1 MHDTSTPDVEYL
13 GRTPFLGEEG
23 VERYRFKNGLTL
35 LFVRDTSAPVFSYQ
49 TWFRVGA
56 RDDTEGISGIAHL
69 FEHMMF
75 KATENRTDGEFMQL
89 LEAAGAPDVNAWTWS
104 DETVYLQ
111 SLPRGN
117 LDLIAG
123 LEADRMMNLRVDERT
138 FETERQVVINEW
150 RLRVENDPYG
160 LLNER
165 LWNLA
170 FETHPYGRPVIG
182 WRPDLDAITVE
193 DCQAFYRTF
202 YSPSNATLILV
213 GDMEAGEVVDTL
225 AKHYGSL
232 HAQEIRRPEV
242 RFEPEQTAYRT
253 EEIPLSAETEILM
266 AGIKIPETRHP
277 DHAALLLLDRILF
290 GGRSSR
296 LYRKLVDQGRASRV
310 NAVLPLFQDPSLYD
324 ITVILR
330 PGRQAR
336 EAEAILFE
344 EFADLA
350 ARPVNDEELSTARNK
365 VKASLYG
372 DLKETRGKADFLGIF
387 EVAAGNF
394 QMGLQIL
401 EAVEALDA
409 EQLREAAARH
419 LRRDRTSSAVGVPSR
434 PGAASGPLPAG
445 GPTGHRPFGF
455 DGAPRPTPTP
465 GGGRI
470 FTVPESSPPLVRIS
484 TLFQVGSFLDPPGQE
499 GLTYLTGKM
508 LIRGTRT
515 LDKDRL
521 EATVDGLGGS
531 LVTQVGFERL
541 GVGGETLAETQ
552 APFFDV
558 LESVLTEPTF
568 PEAELSKL
576 KDETRAHI
584 VEMRNNDRAL
594 GILFHEKHLFGDHPY
609 GRLTLGSTASL
620 EAITRSDL
628 VEYHRKY
635 MGENSILAGVAG
647 AVDPAVVEARILR
660 LLEGLGRKEAPEA
673 AGADRPVLE
682 DRRLVVVDKPDRSQT
697 YVRIGHFGVTYDDPD
712 FPALDLANTIFGG
725 SNFNAILFNEIRE
738 KRGWSYGVGS
748 AFKVAKHPHTFSM
761 AFSPAV
767 KDTVSAIHL
776 ALQLFERFVQDGV
789 TPEALE
795 FARRYTLG
803 TSAFDRTTPE
813 KRLRLAM
820 EQAIFGFDRAAHL
833 EAVRTLELGDIEAA
847 VRRHLDPQNLL
858 VTVVCTAADLRD
870 PLEKSGMFRGVE
882 VVPYDAIG

>member
-1 MHDTSTPDVEYL
+1 MHDTPVPDVEHL
-13 GRTPFLGEEG
+13 GRTPFLGDEE

-49 TWFRVGA
+49 TWYRVGA

-75 KATENRTDGEFMQL
+75 KATANRTDGEFMQL

-123 LEADRMMNLRVDERT
+123 LEADRMVNLLVDKAT
-138 FETERQVVINEW
+138 FETERQVVINER

-193 DCQAFYRTF
+193 DCQAFYRSF

-213 GDMEAGEVVDTL
+213 GDLEAGEVVDTL
-225 AKHYGSL
+225 AKHYSPL
-232 HAQEIRRPEV
+232 MAQEIRRPAI
-242 RFEPEQTAYRT
+242 RIEPEQTAYRT

-266 AGIKIPETRHP
+266 TGIKIPETLHP
-277 DHAALLLLDRILF
+277 DHVALLLLDRILF

-310 NAVLPLFQDPSLYD
+310 SALLPLFQEPSLYD
-324 ITVILR
+324 ITVVLR

-350 ARPVNDEELSTARNK
+350 ARPVDDNELSTARNK

-372 DLKETRGKADFLGIF
+372 DLKETRGKAEFLGIF
-387 EVAAGNF
+387 EMATGDF
-394 QMGLQIL
+394 QKGLKIL
-401 EAVEALDA
+401 EAVDALDA
-409 EQLREAAARH
+409 ERLQEAAARH
-419 LRRDRTSSAVGVPSR
+419 LIRDRSSSAVGLPSR
-434 PGAASGPLPAG
+434 PGSSSGTSPAAGPV
-445 GPTGHRPFGF
+445 GHRPFGY
-455 DGAPRPTPTP
+455 DGAPRPTSTP
-465 GGGRI
+465 GGSRI
-470 FTVPESSPPLVRIS
+470 FTVTEASPPLVRIS
-484 TLFQVGSFLDPPGQE
+484 TLFQVGSLLDPPGLE
-499 GLTYLTGKM
+499 GLAYLTSKM

-521 EATVDGLGGS
+521 ETTVDGLGGA
-531 LVTQVGFERL
+531 LATQVGFERL
-541 GVGGETLAETQ
+541 LVGGETLAETQ
-552 APFFDV
+552 EPFFDI

-584 VEMRNNDRAL
+584 VELRNNDRAL
-594 GILFHEKHLFGDHPY
+594 GTLFHEKHLFGDHPY
-609 GRLTLGSTASL
+609 GRLSLGTTASL
-620 EAITRSDL
+620 EAITRHDL
-628 VEYHRKY
+628 VEFHRKY
-635 MGENSILAGVAG
+635 LGENRSLVGVAG
-647 AVDPAVVEARILR
+647 AVDPAAVEARIRRFLQI
-660 LLEGLGRKEAPEA
+660 LGQKEAPEVA
-673 AGADRPVLE
+673 DADRPVLE
-682 DRRLVVVDKPDRSQT
+682 GRRLVVVDKPDRSQT

-748 AFKVAKHPHTFSM
+748 AFKVAKRPHTFSM

-767 KDTVSAIHL
+767 KDTVPAIHL
-776 ALQLFERFVQDGV
+776 ALQLFERFVQSGV

-803 TSAFDRTTPE
+803 TSAFDTTTPE
-813 KRLRLAM
+813 KRLRLAL
-820 EQAIFGFDRAAHL
+820 EQIIFGFDRTAHL
-833 EAVRTLELGDIEAA
+833 EAVRTLEQGDIEAA
-847 VRRHLDPQNLL
+847 VRRHLDPRNLL

-870 PLEKSGMFRGVE
+870 SLEKSGAFRGVE
-882 VVPYDAIG
+882 VVPYDAIR